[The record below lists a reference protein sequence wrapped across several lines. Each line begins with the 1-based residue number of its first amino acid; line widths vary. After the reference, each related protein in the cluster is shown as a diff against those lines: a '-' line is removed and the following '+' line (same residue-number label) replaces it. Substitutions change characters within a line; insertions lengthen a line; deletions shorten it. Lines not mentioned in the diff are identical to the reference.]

1 MKKKY
6 EFTDEMIS
14 FLVGNC
20 EMNRKDLSKAFNARF
35 GTDYPQARIR
45 QELYKHTNNR
55 LSREHE
61 YTQEQESFIKENAN
75 IFSRKLL
82 LDMFNKKFNT
92 KLTYSALTQK
102 IYNLG
107 LDKKIEHITDEQRDF
122 LLSNFKD
129 MDWKSLCDLF
139 NKKYGTHFS
148 AKSLNRVVYENG
160 YKKYE
165 RNHFTEE
172 QRIFLVENIERYSYP
187 RLTEEFNKKF
197 NTDCTQGSITQQC
210 LTYLKIKKG
219 DSYIPHNVADIGE
232 ETLKYKA
239 TRYKTTYIKV
249 KSGLKNNRSEM
260 WKPKHR
266 IIWEEH
272 NRPITENEVVIFLD
286 GDKTN
291 FELDNLY
298 CTTKKIVSVMCLNNW
313 FTDSREHTLTAIKW
327 CELYYKLKESED
339 K

>member
-148 AKSLNRVVYENG
+148 AKSLNRAVYENG

>member
-75 IFSRKLL
+75 FSRKLL

-339 K
+339 KQ